1 MNRTTTDQLPGRA
14 GGTPVVPPVS
24 DPAVG
29 GRRRSSGGI
38 VPVLAFSG
46 IVVAVMQTLLVPV
59 IKDLPVL
66 LNTTP
71 GNATW
76 VMTATLLAG
85 AVSTPIMGRL
95 GDLYGKRRMLLTSLA
110 VMVVGSLI
118 CGFTSDLVTMIVGRA
133 LQGFAMGAI
142 PLGIGIMRDEL
153 PRERLGSAMGLMSSS
168 IGVGGG
174 LALPAAALVAQH
186 ADWHTLFFGAAG
198 LGVLSMLL
206 TLLVVPETAV
216 RAQGRFDVAG
226 AIGLSAG
233 LVALLLPLTKGSD
246 WGWGSPTT
254 LVLFGVAVLILVLW
268 GVMELRL
275 ADPLVDLRTTARREV
290 LLTNLA
296 SITVGVAFYAISLVL
311 PQLLQLPTS
320 TGYGLGQ
327 SMVVAGLCMAPLGLT
342 MMFVAPLYARIAAR
356 HGPKVSLLLG
366 MLVIAIGY
374 GAGIG
379 LMNAAWQTVIIAV
392 VVGAGIG
399 LAYSSLPALI
409 IGAVD
414 ASETGAANG
423 LNTLMRSIGT
433 SVSSAVIGMV
443 LAHMSKSVGPV
454 TVPTMAGF
462 RVSFLIATAA
472 VLIGV
477 ALACFLPS
485 QRKVSRPTPVAQS
498 TDGAAADAAD
508 TDGARGT
515 ARPAAE
521 PAAPIAA
528 TLPAPADPPAL
539 AAPSA
544 AAAAA
549 ELAGPSQLTESVG
562 QLVPLVK
569 PAPSWAQPVAE
580 RYTAPSR
587 PAPDGMTAGVG
598 AGDSADAD
606 AAGFRGRVADTS
618 GSPVPGASIT
628 LIDRQ
633 GRQAGVTT
641 ADADGR
647 YALDAPS
654 AGTYVLTGA
663 APGHAPYAA
672 SATYHGKGGSTRVD
686 LILAPTGRLGGTLLG
701 GAEGTPLVGGSIV
714 VTDAEGVVVTRTT
727 SGAEGNWH
735 VPQLPPG
742 HYTLVLSA
750 VGHQPQARAMELS
763 GGTPERQD
771 ARLQPTAAVRG
782 TVRGPGGRPLAD
794 AAVTLVE
801 DGTVAGHTVTGPDGA
816 FAFSDLAGL
825 HYTLTAAGYPP
836 HSAPISLT
844 AGASETLDLELAQ
857 QSTAAG

>member
-1 MNRTTTDQLPGRA
+1 MNRTTTDQHPGRTA
-14 GGTPVVPPVS
+14 GAAAVPPVP
-24 DPAVG
+24 DPDRG
-29 GRRRSSGGI
+29 GRRRTSGGL
-38 VPVLAFSG
+38 VPVLAFAG

-66 LNTTP
+66 LDTAP
-71 GNATW
+71 SNATW

-95 GDLYGKRRMLLTSLA
+95 GDLYGKRRMLLSSLA
-110 VMVVGSLI
+110 VMVAGSLV
-118 CGFTSDLVTMIVGRA
+118 CGFTSDLVVMIVGRA

-216 RAQGRFDVAG
+216 RAEGRFDVVG
-226 AIGLSAG
+226 ALGLSAG
-233 LVALLLPLTKGSD
+233 LVALLLPITKGSD

-254 LVLFGVAVLILVLW
+254 LVLFGVAALILVLW
-268 GVMELRL
+268 GVLELRL

-290 LLTNLA
+290 LLTNLV
-296 SITVGVAFYAISLVL
+296 SITVGVAFYAISLVM

-327 SMVVAGLCMAPLGLT
+327 PMVVAGLCMAPLGLT
-342 MMFVAPLYARIAAR
+342 MMCVAPLYARIAAR
-356 HGPKVSLLLG
+356 RGPKVSLLLG
-366 MLVIAIGY
+366 MLVIAVGY

-443 LAHMSKSVGPV
+443 LAHMSKNVGPV

-477 ALACFLPS
+477 ALASFLPP
-485 QRKVSRPTPVAQS
+485 QRKEPRPTLVAQS
-498 TDGAAADAAD
+498 TDEAAD
-508 TDGARGT
+508 TADASGGRGE
-515 ARPAAE
+515 AHPSAL
-521 PAAPIAA
+521 PAAPA
-528 TLPAPADPPAL
+528 TATPATPAAPAAPL
-539 AAPSA
+539 A
-544 AAAAA
+544 
-549 ELAGPSQLTESVG
+549 
-562 QLVPLVK
+562 
-569 PAPSWAQPVAE
+569 
-580 RYTAPSR
+580 
-587 PAPDGMTAGVG
+587 
-598 AGDSADAD
+598 

-633 GRQAGVTT
+633 GRQAGITT
-641 ADADGR
+641 TDTDGH
-647 YALDAPS
+647 YALDAP
-654 AGTYVLTGA
+654 APGTYVLTGA
-663 APGHAPYAA
+663 APGRTPHAA
-672 SATYHGKGGSTRVD
+672 SATCRGAGASTRVD
-686 LILAPTGRLGGTLLG
+686 LTLTGTGRLGGTLLG
-701 GAEGTPLVGGSIV
+701 GTEGTPLADGSIV
-714 VTDAEGVVVTRTT
+714 LTDAEGAVVARTA
-727 SGAEGNWH
+727 SGADGSWD

-742 HYTLVLSA
+742 HYTLILGA
-750 VGHQPQARAMELS
+750 AGHQPQARALELS
-763 GGTPERQD
+763 GGAPERQD
-771 ARLQPTAAVRG
+771 ARLRPTASVRG
-782 TVRGPGGRPLAD
+782 TVRGPDGRPLAD

-801 DGTVAGHTVTGPDGA
+801 DGTVAAHTVTGPDGA
-816 FAFSDLAGL
+816 FTFTGLTITDLSSGP
-825 HYTLTAAGYPP
+825 HYTLTATGYPP
-836 HSAPISLT
+836 HAVPISVT
-844 AGASETLDLELAQ
+844 AGASETLDLELVAEEQ
-857 QSTAAG
+857 PDTERHLSASRT